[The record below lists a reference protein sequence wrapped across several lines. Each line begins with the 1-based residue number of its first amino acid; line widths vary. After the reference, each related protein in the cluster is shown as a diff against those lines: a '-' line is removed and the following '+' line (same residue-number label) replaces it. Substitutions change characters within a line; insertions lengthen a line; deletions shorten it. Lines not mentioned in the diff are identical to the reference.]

1 MGKRSIK
8 QQHTEL
14 QTAEGLAHITEN
26 SVVSDDNILP
36 SPAELQAYLM
46 LSPDFPQY
54 FIEVSKKEQ
63 EHRHAIEKEN
73 VEIVKEYNRSQFSL
87 QKLGMWFAFTLLI
100 LLLGIGGFMIYI
112 GYKIS
117 EVVHSSFL
125 LFLQSVYS
133 SPIDGKGAKRT
144 NLATKF
150 LLSRFSFTQSSLL
163 FPPPSFALRASSC
176 RAVQRSRD
184 YLRRFQSAY
193 FPRLECSRACPARCS
208 LRG

>member
-1 MGKRSIK
+1 MAKKAIK

-14 QTAEGLAHITEN
+14 QTAAGLAHITEN

-87 QKLGMWFAFTLLI
+87 QKLGMWLAFTLLI
-100 LLLGIGGFMIYI
+100 LLFGIGGFMIYI
-112 GYKIS
+112 GH
-117 EVVHSSFL
+117 EVIGGSTFFVSLVSAIG
-125 LFLQSVYS
+125 LFFPDRWKKSKK
-133 SPIDGKGAKRT
+133 D
-144 NLATKF
+144 
-150 LLSRFSFTQSSLL
+150 QSS
-163 FPPPSFALRASSC
+163 
-176 RAVQRSRD
+176 D
-184 YLRRFQSAY
+184 
-193 FPRLECSRACPARCS
+193 
-208 LRG
+208 

>member
-87 QKLGMWFAFTLLI
+87 QKLGMCLAFILLI
-100 LLLGIGGFMIYI
+100 LLFGIGGFMIYI
-112 GYKIS
+112 GH
-117 EVVHSSFL
+117 EVIGSSAFFVSL
-125 LFLQSVYS
+125 VSTIGLFFPDRWKKSKK
-133 SPIDGKGAKRT
+133 D
-144 NLATKF
+144 
-150 LLSRFSFTQSSLL
+150 QSS
-163 FPPPSFALRASSC
+163 
-176 RAVQRSRD
+176 D
-184 YLRRFQSAY
+184 
-193 FPRLECSRACPARCS
+193 
-208 LRG
+208 